1 MGGRK
6 AESFFKI
13 RNFRKIY
20 QETGFFS
27 GADLFFLPYVLR
39 LKGQNQ
45 RKTDLIPRFKG
56 AAAGILKFSAGE
68 GENEGQRKKEPER
81 ILGNLLDHV

>member
-27 GADLFFLPYVLR
+27 GADLFLPHVLR
-39 LKGQNQ
+39 LKGQNR

-56 AAAGILKFSAGE
+56 AAAWILRFSAGE

>member
-1 MGGRK
+1 M
-6 AESFFKI
+6 
-13 RNFRKIY
+13 
-20 QETGFFS
+20 
-27 GADLFFLPYVLR
+27 PYVLR
-39 LKGQNQ
+39 LKGQNL
-45 RKTDLIPRFKG
+45 RKTDFIPRFKG